1 MKPANIS
8 FRSIPE
14 ASGKFFVEATSAM
27 LTGKV
32 IGSLPE
38 GFTFPDRISAT
49 VLPPSCP
56 ACQAN
61 RMASGS
67 DFQLAVS
74 ITPPI
79 FKITTTFFPSLW
91 KASETD
97 WINARSFSVRLKSP
111 SIFRSWNSPELR
123 PIVTKAISA
132 SFALA
137 ASPAA
142 SGTNSG
148 IRGWLKK
155 AAAGLVSFGCFAFSS
170 VLYFSYKAFTSASM
184 V

>member
-1 MKPANIS
+1 M
-8 FRSIPE
+8 
-14 ASGKFFVEATSAM
+14 
-27 LTGKV
+27 
-32 IGSLPE
+32 
-38 GFTFPDRISAT
+38 
-49 VLPPSCP
+49 LPPSCP

-111 SIFRSWNSPELR
+111 SIFRSWNSPRATAYRNEGDIRLFR
-123 PIVTKAISA
+123 LSGQPCGI
-132 SFALA
+132 
-137 ASPAA
+137 
-142 SGTNSG
+142 GTNSG